1 MSHHSEE
8 KKSVGCLN
16 PLKKADTVSKSVK
29 CIQKLCGQLEPTI
42 DVVLVTDEWKCYK
55 HDSCLPLPL
64 EDQKI
69 DHYRR
74 DVFGLKRED
83 GKPKYPRL
91 EQIVKTALV
100 LPH

>member
-1 MSHHSEE
+1 
-8 KKSVGCLN
+8 
-16 PLKKADTVSKSVK
+16 
-29 CIQKLCGQLEPTI
+29 
-42 DVVLVTDEWKCYK
+42 
-55 HDSCLPLPL
+55 LPL

-69 DHYRR
+69 DHYWM

-83 GKPKYPRL
+83 GKPKYPGL